1 MSEISLTSPVKN
13 CVLQI
18 CPSMAI
24 IPIQLQQSVL
34 GKTGQLGIRR
44 QHCGLVEK
52 TVDWDWEVL
61 GFIPGFATGFLQ
73 VTLAKSFLSLW
84 PSLSHLHNWKDDVS
98 LSDVPMKKAKYN
110 HHFLA
115 FALYWRQ
122 VTYLPYTQTLHLLHR
137 MNATSTA
144 FYSLF
149 SSLYSSSLSCT
160 YYPTL
165 HFHLPSLNS

>member
-73 VTLAKSFLSLW
+73 VTLAKSFYLSGLHFPICTIGRMMFLSQTYQWKKLSIIIISW
-84 PSLSHLHNWKDDVS
+84 PLHCTDDKLSTCPILRRFTCFTEWTPLLLHFIAS
-98 LSDVPMKKAKYN
+98 S
-110 HHFLA
+110 
-115 FALYWRQ
+115 ALY
-122 VTYLPYTQTLHLLHR
+122 TALHSH
-137 MNATSTA
+137 AHTIQHCIFT
-144 FYSLF
+144 F
-149 SSLYSSSLSCT
+149 
-160 YYPTL
+160 P
-165 HFHLPSLNS
+165 H